1 MDVNDQVPSPSG
13 LYAPLTADVV
23 HLLARLSERCRLET
37 ATTEHEPD
45 DKRHRVAA
53 EGLKRLGEA
62 DKAERHILNQ
72 LAWLHATLHQRD
84 LDQLK
89 LDDKVSVTLR
99 SNYRPSLGCSQ
110 WTFHGT
116 VRWIERDPFSE
127 HVTKLRVRY
136 DGQRFELK
144 GAELK
149 DVRPI
154 PKAADNPR
162 G

>member
-1 MDVNDQVPSPSG
+1 MNDVPSPSG
-13 LYAPLTADVV
+13 LYGPLTADVV
-23 HLLARLSERCRLET
+23 HLLARLSERYRLET
-37 ATTEHEPD
+37 ATNEHEPD
-45 DKRHRVAA
+45 DTRHRVAA

-62 DKAERHILNQ
+62 GGAERHVLDQ
-72 LAWLHATLHQRD
+72 LAWLHDRLHQRD

-89 LDDKVSVTLR
+89 LDDRVSVTLR
-99 SNYRPSLGCSQ
+99 SNNRPSLGCSQ

-149 DVRPI
+149 DVRPFR
-154 PKAADNPR
+154 KAAD
-162 G
+162 

>member
-1 MDVNDQVPSPSG
+1 MDMNDQVPSPTG

-23 HLLARLSERCRLET
+23 HLLARLSERYRLET

-62 DKAERHILNQ
+62 DAPERHILGQ
-72 LAWLHATLHQRD
+72 LTWLHARLHQRD

-99 SNYRPSLGCSQ
+99 SEHRPSLGCSQ

-127 HVTKLRVRY
+127 HVTRIRVRY
-136 DGQRFELK
+136 DSKRYELK

-149 DVRPI
+149 DVRPVST
-154 PKAADNPR
+154 AVD
-162 G
+162 